1 MVKPEEKRLLLLLG
15 GEWHDFD
22 GFARTLRPVLTAAG
36 YRVEVSRDLERL
48 TRLGEEGWDALLTY
62 TCFTA
67 EQDPNAPPGL
77 SRQQAIALRDW
88 VQAGGAF
95 LALHAASVIGTS
107 GPEYRA
113 LLGGEFCS
121 HPPPFTFTIYP
132 LSSSHP
138 ILSGLP
144 ALTVH
149 DEFYLQVCD
158 SDVTVLMVAALQEKA
173 YPMLWSKM
181 EGRGRVAYF
190 APGHFREVWEN
201 SLYQWVILQILTWL
215 TGG

>member
-1 MVKPEEKRLLLLLG
+1 MVKPEEKRLLMLLG

-22 GFARTLRPVLTAAG
+22 GFARTLKPVLTAAG
-36 YRVEVSRDLERL
+36 YRLEVSRDLERL
-48 TRLGEEGWDALLTY
+48 TRLGEEGWDALLAY

-67 EQDPNAPPGL
+67 EQDQNAPSGL
-77 SRQQAIALRDW
+77 SRRQAIALRDW
-88 VQAGGAF
+88 MQAGGAF

-113 LLGGEFCS
+113 LLGGEFRS

-132 LSSSHP
+132 LASSHP
-138 ILSGLP
+138 ILSGLS

-158 SDVTVLMVAALQEKA
+158 SNVAVLMVATLEEKA
-173 YPMLWSKM
+173 YPMLWSKG
-181 EGRGRVAYF
+181 EGQGRVAYF
-190 APGHFREVWEN
+190 APGHFVDVWEN
-201 SLYQWVILQILTWL
+201 PLYQQVILQTLVWL
-215 TGG
+215 VGG